1 MPSCHAAVQDLKG
14 QTDFTIALA
23 GNPNVG
29 KSSLFNQL
37 TGLGVIT
44 ANYPGKTVEL
54 NLGSTQRGGYRIA
67 IVDLPGTYALG
78 AVSQD
83 QWVARQGVL
92 DGKPDVVVVILD
104 ATNLERNLYLALQF
118 LDLELP
124 VIVALNLVDQAQ
136 RQGIHIDSPRLAQLL
151 GVPVV
156 ETVAIRGEGVDLLID
171 TAIAYHQGH
180 QGHQGQLTTDGGS
193 CADCSACALHNC
205 PAGAPTA
212 CGHRAQAPAYDEKVS
227 GPRER
232 LAEGIRHA
240 MPVRPHDLSARAL
253 AMLLLEQ
260 DDEFAALTRALPGG
274 EKALALAQELAESQ
288 GQDTDSPADQPVS
301 TPVPTPIPIAQH
313 RHALAAQM
321 AAQVQTQGQRGDS
334 LATVLWRLS
343 VRPLTG
349 LPMLGAVLAAIFA
362 VLFYGGNA
370 LSALFATAW
379 SLLLSPG
386 ISAVVG
392 LVAGDGV
399 VGRTLLWGLDAGMQA
414 ALSVGVS
421 YVFVFYLLLAVL
433 EDSGYFNSV
442 AFLTDSIMHRFGLHG
457 RASIPL
463 LAAAGCNVPA
473 IIGTR
478 VLTTMR
484 ERVIASTL
492 IVLIPCGART
502 AVIMGAV
509 GQYAGFGPAVALFA
523 IVLLLI
529 AVVGV
534 ALNAILS
541 GKSSGIVM
549 EMFPF
554 RVPDPLTVLKKTWFR
569 LKDFVVVAMPI
580 ILAGSFGLGLLYETG
595 WVWTFVQPLAPIMEG
610 LLGLPAVAG
619 LTLIFAVLRKELALQ
634 LLVTLAIVQYGPVAN
649 NLSHFMSGNQLFVYA
664 LVNTIYI
671 PCVATIAVLGRELG
685 WRRAAGISILTV
697 ALALA
702 AGGLAHLALG
712 NA

>member
-1 MPSCHAAVQDLKG
+1 MASCHAVVQDLKNHA
-14 QTDFTIALA
+14 DFTIALA

-37 TGLGVIT
+37 TGLGVVT
-44 ANYPGKTVEL
+44 ANYPGKTMEL

-78 AVSQD
+78 AISQD

-92 DGKPDVVVVILD
+92 DGRPDVVIVMLD
-104 ATNLERNLYLALQF
+104 ATNLQRNLYLVLQF

-124 VIVALNLVDQAQ
+124 VVVALNLVDQAEG
-136 RQGIHIDSPRLAQLL
+136 QGIRIDSPRLAQLL

-156 ETVAIRGEGVDLLID
+156 ETVASRGEGVDLLID
-171 TAIAYHQGH
+171 TAIAYHQK
-180 QGHQGQLTTDGGS
+180 QLNTDSGS
-193 CADCSACALHNC
+193 CKDCSACALRNC
-205 PAGAPTA
+205 PAATPTA
-212 CGHRAQAPAYDEKVS
+212 CGHRAPAPAYDEKVS

-232 LAEGIRHA
+232 LADGIRHA

-260 DDEFAALTRALPGG
+260 DDEFTALTRALPGG
-274 EKALALAQELAESQ
+274 EKVLTLAQDVAVTQEGDEH
-288 GQDTDSPADQPVS
+288 SPAGQLVS
-301 TPVPTPIPIAQH
+301 TSLPIAQY
-313 RHALAAQM
+313 RHALAAQI
-321 AAQVQTQGQRGDS
+321 AIQVQTEGQRADS
-334 LATVLWRLS
+334 LATVLWRWS
-343 VRPLTG
+343 VRPATG
-349 LPMLGAVLAAIFA
+349 LPMLGAALAAIFA
-362 VLFYGGNA
+362 VLYYGGNA
-370 LSALFATAW
+370 VSALFAAAW
-379 SLLLSPG
+379 GLLVSPA
-386 ISAVVG
+386 ISALVG

-399 VGRTLLWGLDAGMQA
+399 VGRTLLWGLDAGIQA

-421 YVFVFYLLLAVL
+421 YVFVFYLMLAVL

-502 AVIMGAV
+502 AVIMGVV
-509 GQYAGFGPAVALFA
+509 GQYAGIGPAVALFA

-529 AVVGV
+529 VVVGV

-541 GKSSGIVM
+541 GKSAGLVM

-554 RVPDPLTVLKKTWFR
+554 RAPDPLTVLKKTWFR

-580 ILAGSFGLGLLYETG
+580 VLLGSFGLGLLYETG
-595 WVWTFVQPLAPIMEG
+595 WVWAFVQPLAPIMEG

-634 LLVTLAIVQYGPVAN
+634 LLVTLAIVQYGPAAG
-649 NLSHFMSGNQLFVYA
+649 NLAHFMSGNQLFVYA

-685 WRRAAGISILTV
+685 WRRAAGISTLTIV
-697 ALALA
+697 MALA
-702 AGGLAHLALG
+702 AGGLAHLTLG

>member
-1 MPSCHAAVQDLKG
+1 LPSCHAAVQDLKG

-37 TGLGVIT
+37 TGLDVVT

-54 NLGSTQRGGYRIA
+54 NLGTTQRGGYRIA
-67 IVDLPGTYALG
+67 IVDLPGTYSLG

-104 ATNLERNLYLALQF
+104 AANLERNLYLLLQF
-118 LDLELP
+118 LDLEMP
-124 VIVALNLVDQAQ
+124 VIVTLNLMDQAQ
-136 RQGIHIDSPRLAQLL
+136 RQGIRIDSPKLAQLL

-171 TAIAYHQGH
+171 TAIAYHQG
-180 QGHQGQLTTDGGS
+180 QVTTSGGS
-193 CADCSACALHNC
+193 CGDCSACALHNC
-205 PAGAPTA
+205 PAGEPTA
-212 CGHRAQAPAYDEKVS
+212 CRHRAQAPSYDEKVS
-227 GPRER
+227 GPRDR

-240 MPVRPHDLSARAL
+240 MPIRPHDVSARAL

-260 DDEFAALTRALPGG
+260 DEEFATVTRTLPGG
-274 EKALALAQELAESQ
+274 DKVLALAQDVAATQE
-288 GQDTDSPADQPVS
+288 GDDHSPSGEPVS
-301 TPVPTPIPIAQH
+301 TPLPIAQH
-313 RHALAAQM
+313 RHALAAQI
-321 AAQVQTQGQRGDS
+321 ASQVQTHGQRGDS
-334 LATVLWRLS
+334 VATMLWRLS

-349 LPMLGAVLAAIFA
+349 LPMLGVVLAVVFT

-370 LSALFATAW
+370 LSTLFATAW
-379 SLLLSPG
+379 GLLVSPG

-399 VGRTLLWGLDAGMQA
+399 VGKTLLWGFDAGIQA
-414 ALSVGVS
+414 AVSVGVS
-421 YVFVFYLLLAVL
+421 YVFVFYLMLAVL
-433 EDSGYFNSV
+433 EDTGYFNSV

-492 IVLIPCGART
+492 IVLIPCGARS

-509 GQYAGFGPAVALFA
+509 GKYAGFGPAAALFA

-529 AVVGV
+529 ALVGV
-534 ALNAILS
+534 ALNAVLS
-541 GKSSGIVM
+541 GKSAGLVM

-554 RVPDPLTVLKKTWFR
+554 RMPDPRTVLKKTWFR
-569 LKDFVVVAMPI
+569 LKDFIVVAMPI
-580 ILAGSFGLGLLYETG
+580 VLLGSFGLGLLYETG
-595 WVWTFVQPLAPIMEG
+595 WIWTFVQPLAPVMEG
-610 LLGLPAVAG
+610 MLGLPAVAG
-619 LTLIFAVLRKELALQ
+619 LTLIFAILRKELALQ
-634 LLVTLAIVQYGPVAN
+634 MLVTLAIVQYGPAAN
-649 NLSHFMSGNQLFVYA
+649 NLAHFMSGNQLFVYA

-671 PCVATIAVLGRELG
+671 PCVATIAVLGSELG
-685 WRRAAGISILTV
+685 WRRAAGITTLTIT
-697 ALALA
+697 LALA